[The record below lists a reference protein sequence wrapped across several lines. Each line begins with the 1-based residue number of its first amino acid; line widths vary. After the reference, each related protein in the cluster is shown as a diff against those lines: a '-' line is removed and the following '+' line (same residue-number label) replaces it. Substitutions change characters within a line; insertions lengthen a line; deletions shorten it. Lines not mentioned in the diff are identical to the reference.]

1 MPDQSPP
8 AVLEIARFR
17 LRAGAEPAAFL
28 RAAEGT
34 GALLRRCPGFVRR
47 MLTEDQGQWADLV
60 EWQDRAAA
68 LAAADAVMPSPEFA
82 PFLAMIEPASVSMDH
97 HDIRA
102 RMA

>member
-1 MPDQSPP
+1 MPDQSPA
-8 AVLEIARFR
+8 AVLEIVRFR

-28 RAAEGT
+28 HAAEGT

-47 MLTEDQGQWADLV
+47 MLTEDRGHWADLV

-68 LAAADAVMPSPEFA
+68 LAAAEAVMAAPEFA
-82 PFLAMIEPASVSMDH
+82 PFMAMIDPASVSMDH
-97 HDIRA
+97 HDIRV